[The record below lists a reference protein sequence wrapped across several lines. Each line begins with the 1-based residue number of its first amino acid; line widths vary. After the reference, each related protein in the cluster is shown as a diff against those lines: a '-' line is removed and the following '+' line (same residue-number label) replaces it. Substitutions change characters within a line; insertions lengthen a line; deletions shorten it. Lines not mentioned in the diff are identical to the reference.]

1 MTSEGGEAQYEAS
14 GIDPWGLLRIEKLLV
29 ELEGVDSIKLVADG
43 QGGIDE
49 IHVLSSSDLGP
60 KQVVRNIESALLAEF
75 GLQIDHRKISVA
87 RVKGSDL
94 PRIPAAQPGTA
105 GATDAASQAAGIG
118 TDADL
123 SLANNRT
130 QLTDIRIERRA
141 GQRVTSRV
149 TLYLGDEK
157 YSGDASG
164 PDFDRSRLEVT
175 ATATLEA
182 IEKALDGEISL
193 ALHAVSHFESNSE
206 RLVVVSIR
214 AAKGRERAYLS
225 GVSRVVDSPE
235 EAAVYACLNATNR
248 WVGKP

>member
-1 MTSEGGEAQYEAS
+1 MTTEGGEGQREVP

-43 QGGIDE
+43 QGGSDE

-60 KQVVRNIESALLAEF
+60 KQVVRNVESALLAEF

-87 RVKGSDL
+87 RIKGSDL
-94 PRIPAAQPGTA
+94 PRIPAAQPV
-105 GATDAASQAAGIG
+105 DANAAEMAAAGISPE
-118 TDADL
+118 AVL
-123 SLANNRT
+123 SLANNRI

-149 TLYLGDEK
+149 TLFLGGEK
-157 YSGDASG
+157 HSGDASG
-164 PDFDRSRLEVT
+164 PDFERSRLEVT
-175 ATATLEA
+175 ATAALEA
-182 IEKALDGEISL
+182 IEKSLSDETTL

-206 RLVVVSIR
+206 RVVVVSIR
-214 AAKGRERAYLS
+214 AASGRDRAYLS
-225 GVSRVVDSPE
+225 GVSRVSDSPE